1 MKRNIIILTLI
12 ALIFSGCR
20 KDADYHPYIGETDKL
35 AYDSYSTQ
43 FEYLWKS
50 LSSGYVF
57 WDVDETDWDAV
68 YEEYMPKFHAL
79 DAQHE
84 AGQEVTLDDL
94 NELYTGAMGGLR
106 DHHMAIVIKNLH
118 PAVSDTLPYFYVSPG
133 EIEVEKRDY
142 FTIPT
147 FLLQVYFKYQMDAE
161 MTLLDNIEEQ
171 ESFDG
176 MLEEIGTGISYYYF
190 LFRLPDG
197 RKIPYFWQSAA
208 VISYVMNGTSASAQA
223 AKAVVDKWLT
233 AIKETPREQLAG
245 IILDNRANGGGCQDD
260 LDYLVGSF
268 INERTEVLKTR
279 YKEGPGRLEYSP
291 WVSYYIDPKP
301 DYHRDITAENIPF
314 VVLTNICSISMGE
327 IEPAVMR
334 HVMPTVHVIGE
345 RTYGATGPLQPVSF
359 IDLNYGGP
367 FGDQNNMNHYI
378 YTSTFEAQVGGKVLE
393 GIGVT
398 PDEIVLFKDHNTS
411 FMPQFDAAIEYIKN
425 YK

>member
-1 MKRNIIILTLI
+1 MKRNIIILALI

-133 EIEVEKRDY
+133 EIEVAKRDY

-147 FLLQVYFKYQMDAE
+147 FLLQVYFK
-161 MTLLDNIEEQ
+161 
-171 ESFDG
+171 DG
-176 MLEEIGTGISYYYF
+176 TMLETK
-190 LFRLPDG
+190 L
-197 RKIPYFWQSAA
+197 
-208 VISYVMNGTSASAQA
+208 
-223 AKAVVDKWLT
+223 
-233 AIKETPREQLAG
+233 
-245 IILDNRANGGGCQDD
+245 
-260 LDYLVGSF
+260 
-268 INERTEVLKTR
+268 
-279 YKEGPGRLEYSP
+279 
-291 WVSYYIDPKP
+291 
-301 DYHRDITAENIPF
+301 
-314 VVLTNICSISMGE
+314 
-327 IEPAVMR
+327 
-334 HVMPTVHVIGE
+334 
-345 RTYGATGPLQPVSF
+345 
-359 IDLNYGGP
+359 
-367 FGDQNNMNHYI
+367 
-378 YTSTFEAQVGGKVLE
+378 
-393 GIGVT
+393 
-398 PDEIVLFKDHNTS
+398 
-411 FMPQFDAAIEYIKN
+411 
-425 YK
+425 